1 MAKSALTVIH
11 EENKIT
17 IKKKAD
23 AAQCIIFATVF
34 VAGILLPIFFDGL
47 RNVAA
52 FWAVYAICMLTNISL
67 FLSVSF
73 GKITVDPGNRE
84 MCIYNLCKETYRFD
98 EIQEIKPYF
107 DPGDSEGG
115 MDTHKVIFVFKSGPK
130 SELRTASSQQTAE
143 IIDSLKP
150 IIFS

>member
-1 MAKSALTVIH
+1 MAEKYGTVPKKFTSAWWEYFWDYYKWH
-11 EENKIT
+11 T
-17 IKKKAD
+17 I
-23 AAQCIIFATVF
+23 ATVF

>member
-1 MAKSALTVIH
+1 M
-11 EENKIT
+11 
-17 IKKKAD
+17 
-23 AAQCIIFATVF
+23 
-34 VAGILLPIFFDGL
+34 LLNASFLQRYLLQEFYCPYFFDGL

-52 FWAVYAICMLTNISL
+52 FWVVYAICMLTNISL
-67 FLSVSF
+67 FLSVF
-73 GKITVDPGNRE
+73 LGKITVDPGNRE

-115 MDTHKVIFVFKSGPK
+115 MDTHKVIFIFKSGHK

-143 IIDSLKP
+143 IIDLLKP

>member
-1 MAKSALTVIH
+1 MAKAAITIVQDKG
-11 EENKIT
+11 KIT
-17 IKKKAD
+17 ISKKVD
-23 AAQCIIFATVF
+23 VVHCIIFATVF
-34 VAGILLPIFFDGL
+34 VAGILLPIFFNGF

-52 FWAVYAICMLTNISL
+52 FWVVYAICMLTNISL
-67 FLSVSF
+67 FLSVFF
-73 GKITVDPGNRE
+73 GKITVDSGNRE

-115 MDTHKVIFVFKSGPK
+115 MDTHKVIFVFKSGHK

-143 IIDSLKP
+143 IIDLLKP
-150 IIFS
+150 IIFP